1 MKYNLTMKLFRN
13 WVHALAFAGVMLW
26 SGGTAVAQ
34 LPEIRYGQKVPLAVR
49 QIYDRGLTYLVET
62 QASDGGWPGGG
73 SGQPGAGLT
82 GICLMA
88 FLASGSDPN
97 FGPYA
102 STVHKAVES
111 IIRDQHPRTGYLGG
125 SMYHHGFG
133 MLALSE
139 AYGIV
144 SERNIFRGG
153 ENGKYRTIG
162 QALELA
168 VRAAVTSQES
178 NPLNS
183 WRYSPQATDAD
194 TSVAGAVLMGL
205 LAARNAGI
213 EVPDKSIDNALQ
225 YFRSMTSPKGNV
237 GYAGGIGGFGDSLAR
252 SSIATLV
259 FAISRRKDQDNFEA
273 TKDYLLQNIDNP
285 GQTGWPFY
293 TRYYQ
298 AQAYFQADYEAWQ
311 NWNRRLVR
319 EIKGMQES
327 NGSIQNNAYST
338 GMSLLALGL
347 NYRLLPIYER

>member
-1 MKYNLTMKLFRN
+1 MALRN
-13 WVHALAFAGVMLW
+13 YHWIRTGIAVLAACFLV
-26 SGGTAVAQ
+26 SPISRAQ

-49 QIYDRGLTYLVET
+49 QIYDKGLDYLQKT
-62 QASDGGWPGGG
+62 QRQDGAWPSGGP
-73 SGQPGAGLT
+73 GQQGAGLN

-102 STVHKAVES
+102 ATVHKGLEY
-111 IIRDQHPRTGYLGG
+111 IIKNQNASTGYLGG

-133 MLALSE
+133 MLALAE

-144 SERNIFRGG
+144 HESNLWK
-153 ENGKYRTIG
+153 NGKSGSTRSIG
-162 QALELA
+162 QALELS
-168 VRAAVTSQES
+168 VRAAVTSQS
-178 NPLNS
+178 QNPNKS

-213 EVPDKSIDNALQ
+213 EVPDKAVNSALG
-225 YFRSMTSPKGNV
+225 YFKSMTSPNGNV

-259 FAISRRKDQDNFEA
+259 FAIARQKDKDNYKNTVEYLRKNVDN
-273 TKDYLLQNIDNP
+273 T
-285 GQTGWPFY
+285 GQSSWPFY

-298 AQAYFQADYEAWQ
+298 AQAFFQADYEAWQ
-311 NWNRRLVR
+311 LWNRRLIR
-319 EIKGMQES
+319 EVKAMQGPD
-327 NGSIQNNAYST
+327 GSVQGSAYST

-347 NYRLLPIYER
+347 NYRFLPIYER